1 MLKQNA
7 VAAIVMLQKILFAV
21 ALVFSGNFVFADSG
35 RVDWSD
41 WKFDYTTGDTPTGLT
56 LKGVYYRD
64 HQILHKAS
72 FPVMRVE
79 YLNDACGPFADILW
93 SGNYVPI
100 TQHEDV
106 SVCSGEK
113 LCKRTYEKDGEEF
126 LEMGVNAKL
135 GEYEI
140 YQSYVFSNRGYFD
153 AYVFSRGLQC
163 AEDHTHHAHWRLD
176 FDIDGSGDDQV
187 FKNTGSLQATEF
199 NDTRTASTFWS
210 IQDAETGT
218 RVEIIPGADDGFP
231 DDFARWDVAV
241 RTYKSNESDTWLWGP
256 RGEIGS
262 LFNNNENID
271 RADTVF
277 WYVTHLEHSAFNGE
291 SVWHYSGPRI
301 RVVLPSP

>member
-1 MLKQNA
+1 MSTQVNTQLLKA
-7 VAAIVMLQKILFAV
+7 ALHKRLLTAWLFLISGVAIAET
-21 ALVFSGNFVFADSG
+21 G
-35 RVDWSD
+35 RVDWTD
-41 WKFDYTTGDTPTGLT
+41 WQFDYTTDVPTGLT
-56 LKGVYYRD
+56 LEGVAYKE

-93 SGNYVPI
+93 NGNYVPVATHDEI
-100 TQHEDV
+100 
-106 SVCSGEK
+106 SVCGGEK
-113 LCKRTYEKDGEEF
+113 LCKRTYEKDGEQF

-140 YQSYVFSNRGYFD
+140 YQSYVFSERGYFD

-176 FDIDGSGDDQV
+176 FDIDGSGSDQV
-187 FKNTGSLQATEF
+187 FKNTGNLQTTEF
-199 NDTRTASTFWS
+199 NDTRTSTGFWS

-218 RVEIIPGADDGFP
+218 RVEIIPGRDDGFA
-231 DDFARWDVAV
+231 DDFSRWDVAV
-241 RTYKSNESDTWLWGP
+241 RAYNSDESDAWLWGP

-262 LFNNNENID
+262 LFNNAENIN
-271 RADTVF
+271 RADSVF
-277 WYVTHLEHSAFNGE
+277 WYITHLEHSAFNGE

-301 RVVLPSP
+301 RVILP